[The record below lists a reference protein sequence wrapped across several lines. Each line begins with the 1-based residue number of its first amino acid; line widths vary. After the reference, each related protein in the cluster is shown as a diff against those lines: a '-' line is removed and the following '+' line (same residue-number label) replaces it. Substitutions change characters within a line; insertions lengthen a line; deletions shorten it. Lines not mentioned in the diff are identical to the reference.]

1 MKIREKLANE
11 SQGVKCTAWC
21 NRWPSDVAQKKHNCS
36 LSILANLFDKQAIGF
51 FCFLFFAAAVTKR
64 RRSGHDSGSEHQTTE
79 DSFFENTNF
88 NFCVAKSR
96 KKTFPTCA
104 HFSLV
109 SGLPTLERC
118 HLHSINDFRGN
129 MFAQTCGNCSE
140 LSHFSCCFV
149 VWGDCF
155 CISICELG
163 LMLMIS

>member
-1 MKIREKLANE
+1 MNPRGWNAQRDATDDLLTLHKKNTIVLCLFLQIFLTNKPLVFFVSFSLQLLWQNE
-11 SQGVKCTAWC
+11 EGLGMIQDP
-21 NRWPSDVAQKKHNCS
+21 N
-36 LSILANLFDKQAIGF
+36 IKQ
-51 FCFLFFAAAVTKR
+51 LKTL
-64 RRSGHDSGSEHQTTE
+64 
-79 DSFFENTNF
+79 FFENTNF